1 MILFS
6 GYCYCVSQISSQINI
21 QIYGFT
27 DSLSSNWT
35 TATLMFLTSRD
46 RVKEL
51 AGNVSRQTLT
61 SVPSQPVF
69 VEMASDL
76 WDITVLF

>member
-1 MILFS
+1 
-6 GYCYCVSQISSQINI
+6 
-21 QIYGFT
+21 
-27 DSLSSNWT
+27 
-35 TATLMFLTSRD
+35 MFLTSRD